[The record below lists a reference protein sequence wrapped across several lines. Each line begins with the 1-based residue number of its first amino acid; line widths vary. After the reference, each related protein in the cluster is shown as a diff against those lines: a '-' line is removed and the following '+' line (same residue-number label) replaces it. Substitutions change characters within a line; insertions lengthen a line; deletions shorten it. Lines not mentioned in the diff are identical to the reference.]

1 MQYYWA
7 INHLMKANYFRTNTV
22 ITLRDHV
29 YIQSSPN

>member
-1 MQYYWA
+1 
-7 INHLMKANYFRTNTV
+7 MKANYFRTNTV